1 MSKEMQNGQQMR
13 YTDDEI
19 HLLKSTFKGND
30 RLLKLLRK
38 VFLPEIDPQAP
49 IGQVIDLWM
58 TVKVDDLTPEQ
69 ALINIKARN
78 TLISHVDQQLYGLKI
93 LADSD
98 EMTAEEVLEKVKK
111 NSAK

>member
-1 MSKEMQNGQQMR
+1 MR
-13 YTDDEI
+13 YTEDEL
-19 HLLKSTFKGND
+19 HLIKATFKDNE

-38 VFLPEIDPQAP
+38 VFLPEIDPDAP

-98 EMTAEEVLEKVKK
+98 ELSAEEVLEKVKK